1 MVHIKKNLL
10 KNLLKVKNKKENNQ
24 ISLKYSGPHYSLTCS
39 YFIHILHEMWLSA
52 FAGQVE
58 NRIN

>member
-1 MVHIKKNLL
+1 MIHIKKNLL

-39 YFIHILHEMWLSA
+39 LFIFFM
-52 FAGQVE
+52 
-58 NRIN
+58 R